1 MQLRTLAP
9 VLVVVLLAC
18 KKDPASETAAIAS
31 PSDIAS
37 ARAKTEELEKARKA
51 ALGSARGT
59 IVPRPDLGKCPVA
72 IPEFGPP
79 RFGNKDLT
87 GSKQA
92 WGGFDVSRYEPGRE
106 DDFLANFPDELASI
120 ERLGIAYADE
130 VTQKPGPRGFRMHS
144 LAGDKSPSRWQVEA
158 LLKTEDAFDFELVI
172 DDEIAPEMVGNDKF
186 VAGTIRARFYVWDV
200 DKRAIVC
207 AARALAQSSDRLH
220 ASGRD
225 QGAVDHLMKSG
236 LLSDLREQALIE
248 AATRTYVAGPPR
260 DDGERDAGRADAA
273 AHEKDG
279 GAKGQ

>member
-1 MQLRTLAP
+1 MDLRALAS
-9 VLVVVLLAC
+9 VSIALLLAC
-18 KKDPASETAAIAS
+18 KKDAPSEPSATAS
-31 PSDIAS
+31 PGDVAA

-79 RFGNKDLT
+79 RIGRDLT

-92 WGGFDVSRYEPGRE
+92 WGGFDVSRYQPGRE
-106 DDFLANFPDELASI
+106 NDLLANFPDELASI
-120 ERLGIAYADE
+120 GRLGIAYADE
-130 VTQKPGPRGFRMHS
+130 VTQKPGPRGFRMHA
-144 LAGDKSPSRWQVEA
+144 LASDPSPGRWQVEA
-158 LLKTEDAFDFELVI
+158 LLKTEGAVDFELVI
-172 DDEIAPEMVGNDKF
+172 DDEVAPEMVGNDKF
-186 VAGTIRARFYVWDV
+186 VPGTIRARFYVWDV

-207 AARALAQSSDRLH
+207 AARAIAQSSDRLH

-225 QGAVDHLMKSG
+225 QDAVDQQMKSG
-236 LLSDLREQALIE
+236 LLSDLREQALVE

-260 DDGERDAGRADAA
+260 DDGELDAGKIDAA
-273 AHEKDG
+273 ARKKDG

>member
-1 MQLRTLAP
+1 MELRALASVL
-9 VLVVVLLAC
+9 VLVVVGC
-18 KKDPASETAAIAS
+18 KKDSTSEPGALAS
-31 PSDIAS
+31 PSDIA
-37 ARAKTEELEKARKA
+37 AAKAKTEEIENARKA

-59 IVPRPDLGKCPVA
+59 IVPRPDLGKCPVT

-79 RFGNKDLT
+79 RAGRDLT

-92 WGGFDVSRYEPGRE
+92 WGGFDVSRYTPGRE
-106 DDFLANFPDELASI
+106 NDFLANFPDELASI

-144 LAGDKSPSRWQVEA
+144 LATDKSPGRWQVDA
-158 LLKTEDAFDFELVI
+158 LMKTEGTFDFELVI
-172 DDEIAPEMVGNDKF
+172 DDEVAPEMVGNDKF

-225 QGAVDHLMKSG
+225 QGAVDQQMKSG
-236 LLSDLREQALIE
+236 LLSDLREQALAE
-248 AATRTYVAGPPR
+248 AAARTYVAGPPR
-260 DDGERDAGRADAA
+260 DDGELDAGKADATA
-273 AHEKDG
+273 RKKDG